1 MRPRMKTLKISLPR
15 FLLFCCLAL
24 GAVLA
29 AFMPALAD
37 QDPTEQAQ
45 PTDEADAEAAE
56 EQETGSLRRSD
67 RMEFDAR
74 LVRGQKATSGA
85 VYLFQ
90 RAPRPLPPL
99 VVLRQSY
106 LDRIVEPVLG
116 KQEGDVAETEE
127 P

>member
-1 MRPRMKTLKISLPR
+1 MTRRLKR
-15 FLLFCCLAL
+15 FLTGL
-24 GAVLA
+24 GLCG
-29 AFMPALAD
+29 ALAMPLATLAD
-37 QDPTEQAQ
+37 DNG
-45 PTDEADAEAAE
+45 DDADADAQE
-56 EQETGSLRRSD
+56 ETGSLRRSD

-99 VVLRQSY
+99 VVLEQSY

-116 KQEGDVAETEE
+116 PDKQELKEAARD
-127 P
+127 